1 MLLSLLAAA
10 LAHVAATA
18 TPLDFHEFFEP
29 SHARL
34 EPTAKLL
41 GLNGK
46 RVRLS
51 GFMVKMELPSKGAFY
66 LAATPV
72 FCDEAGGG
80 TADLPPETVRVTV
93 RSAGGAEVPFM
104 PGPLEVSGVLEV
116 GNQTDEDG
124 RVSSVRLTL
133 DRPQDV
139 PGFRRTAASRSKQ
152 RSSNRETQSPSVRGS
167 P

>member
-1 MLLSLLAAA
+1 MLLPLLAAA

-29 SHARL
+29 SHSRL

-66 LAATPV
+66 LAATPI

-80 TADLPPETVRVTV
+80 TGDLPPETVRVTV
-93 RSAGGAEVPFM
+93 RSKGDAEVPFI

-124 RVSSVRLTL
+124 RVSAVRLTL

-139 PGFRRTAASRSKQ
+139 PGFRRTAARSRQ
-152 RSSNRETQSPSVRGS
+152 RSSSRETQSPSVRGS

>member
-1 MLLSLLAAA
+1 MLLPLLAAA
-10 LAHVAATA
+10 LVHATATA

-29 SHARL
+29 PGSPL
-34 EPTAKLL
+34 KPTAKLL

-66 LAATPV
+66 LAATPI

-93 RSAGGAEVPFM
+93 RSKGAAEVPFI

-124 RVSSVRLTL
+124 RVSAVRLTL

-139 PGFRRTAASRSKQ
+139 PGFRRPGARSRQ
-152 RSSNRETQSPSVRGS
+152 RSSNRETQSPSLRGL

>member
-66 LAATPV
+66 LAATPI

-124 RVSSVRLTL
+124 RVSAVRLTL

-139 PGFRRTAASRSKQ
+139 PGFRRTASRSKQ